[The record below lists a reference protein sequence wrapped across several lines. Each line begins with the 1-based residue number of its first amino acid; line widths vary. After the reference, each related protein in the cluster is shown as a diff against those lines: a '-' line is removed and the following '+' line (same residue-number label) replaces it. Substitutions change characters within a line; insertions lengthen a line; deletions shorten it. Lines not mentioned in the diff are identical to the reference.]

1 MSIAFTP
8 KQKTFIKKA
17 TRKLNIAVG
26 SVRSGKTVSATV
38 AFLLH
43 VVRFTEP
50 KQFAIFGKT
59 RDTVRRNVIPLF
71 KQYLGESSYEYLLT
85 RDEMS
90 LLGHRIYILGANDE
104 KSETRI
110 RGLTLHGALLDE
122 ITTYP
127 RSVFEQILARNSG
140 EGARVFGTTNP
151 DSPYHWLYQDYVA
164 VAERKGYYVEHFW
177 LEDNPFLPADYI
189 EFLQKTYSGLFY
201 KRFVLGEWAAAEGVI
216 YEMFDEARHVVDE
229 LPEGF
234 DRYIVGVDFG
244 MQNPTVFLLV
254 GVKQGVYYV
263 VKEYY
268 HEGRQAGAKT
278 VDKYA
283 KELRSWLGGVSP
295 SAIYVDPSAQALVE
309 QLKAEG
315 FRQVRE
321 AENEVLDGIAT
332 VSRLLNSDR
341 LFVYR
346 KCEKTIAQFYSYVW
360 DKKAQE
366 RGEDRPLKQDDHLA
380 DGLRYAIFSDMT
392 RAPKPVV
399 SKPKGW

>member
-1 MSIAFTP
+1 MFPAFSP
-8 KQKTFIKKA
+8 KQKRFIKGA
-17 TRKLNIAVG
+17 TKKLNIAVG
-26 SVRSGKTVSATV
+26 SVRSGKTVAATV

-43 VVRFTEP
+43 VMRFVEP

-85 RDEMS
+85 RDEMNF
-90 LLGHRIYILGANDE
+90 LGHKIYILGANDE
-104 KSETRI
+104 KSESRI
-110 RGLTLHGALLDE
+110 RGLTLHGSLLDE

-140 EGARVFGTTNP
+140 ERAKVFGTTNP

-164 VAERKGYYVEHFW
+164 VADQKGYYVEQFR

-201 KRFVLGEWAAAEGVI
+201 KRFVLGEWVAAEGVI

-229 LPEGF
+229 LPEQF
-234 DRYIVGVDFG
+234 ERYIVGVDFG
-244 MQNPTVFLLV
+244 MQNPTVFVLV

-268 HEGRQAGAKT
+268 HEGRQSGAKT
-278 VDKYA
+278 VDRYSQ
-283 KELRSWLGGVSP
+283 EFRDWLGGIVP
-295 SAIYVDPSAQALVE
+295 AAIYVDPSAQALIE
-309 QLKAEG
+309 QFKRDG
-315 FRQVRE
+315 FARVKE
-321 AENEVLDGIAT
+321 ADNEVLDGIAT
-332 VSRLLNSDR
+332 VSRLLNTNR

-346 KCEKTIAQFYSYVW
+346 GCQKMIAQFYSYVW

-366 RGEDRPLKQDDHLA
+366 KGEDRPLKQDDHLA
-380 DGLRYAIFSDMT
+380 DALRYALYSEAARTVTPQI
-392 RAPKPVV
+392 RRL
-399 SKPKGW
+399 